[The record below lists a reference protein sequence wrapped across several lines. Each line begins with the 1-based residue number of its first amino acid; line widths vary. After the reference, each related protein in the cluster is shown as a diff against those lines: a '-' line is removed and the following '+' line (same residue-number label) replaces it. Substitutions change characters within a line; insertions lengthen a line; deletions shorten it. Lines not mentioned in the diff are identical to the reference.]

1 MIFSLLQN
9 IFSVYRL
16 WVFPWIN
23 ILHLSSW
30 LRRHV
35 RQVLLWHWW
44 MNYHEFKW
52 KSTDWS
58 DAPLIALLRSREMER
73 RNKLN
78 IYCWFNLRS
87 HECILL
93 TADSVKTHNHILHM
107 QSHYENP
114 PWSKVFISLIFLP
127 CWPTQEYTPDLWFT
141 SSFLIYM

>member
-1 MIFSLLQN
+1 M
-9 IFSVYRL
+9 
-16 WVFPWIN
+16 
-23 ILHLSSW
+23 
-30 LRRHV
+30 RRHV

-58 DAPLIALLRSREMER
+58 DAPLIALLRSCEMER

-78 IYCWFNLRS
+78 IYCWLNLRS

-127 CWPTQEYTPDLWFT
+127 CWPTQEYIHQICGSLLL
-141 SSFLIYM
+141 SSFTCNFSKVVLKKSHLLPHYNIVR